1 MHKFV
6 DISFFFFGGWGGGV
20 RRGGGFL
27 SKNIFFSALVNGMRV
42 ANFLKRNYANIQSRM
57 GLDIVMT

>member
-1 MHKFV
+1 M
-6 DISFFFFGGWGGGV
+6 

-27 SKNIFFSALVNGMRV
+27 SKNIFFSAPVNGMRV